1 MGTDFAAVSDT
12 TPAVRRV
19 ARALIVDAEQR
30 VLLSLG
36 ELPDRHPWWFAP
48 GGGLEEGETYEAAL
62 VREVLEE
69 TGLVVDAA
77 TVGGPVW
84 TRDYL
89 FQWEGQLERHLERFF
104 LLSIDKHEVSTRF
117 EPAESAVIRTYRWW
131 RFDEIMMSNEHFSP
145 VRFGEHL
152 APLFKGRMPEEPV
165 ALAE

>member
-1 MGTDFAAVSDT
+1 MDPRLFVPMGGSTS
-12 TPAVRRV
+12 
-19 ARALIVDAEQR
+19 
-30 VLLSLG
+30 S
-36 ELPDRHPWWFAP
+36 
-48 GGGLEEGETYEAAL
+48 
-62 VREVLEE
+62 
-69 TGLVVDAA
+69 
-77 TVGGPVW
+77 
-84 TRDYL
+84 
-89 FQWEGQLERHLERFF
+89 RHLERFF